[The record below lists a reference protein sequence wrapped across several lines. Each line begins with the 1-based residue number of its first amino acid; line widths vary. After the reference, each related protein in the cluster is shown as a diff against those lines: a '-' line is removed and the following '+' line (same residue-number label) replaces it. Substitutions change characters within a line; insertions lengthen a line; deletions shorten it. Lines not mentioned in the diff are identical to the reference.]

1 MNGVDDDDVDGSDFG
16 FLSDQRLLNTAMTRA
31 QSLVGVV
38 GDPIALCAIGNCMNV
53 WRAYLKHCS
62 QMHSILPQ
70 PFSFNDIKA
79 QVSLP
84 KISNKP
90 MFPLRFVPNHPLAS
104 CNFRFVGQVSE
115 FMSLTRAGESPMYEV
130 GFSSDA
136 DQMLSQTSPSG
147 VQGASFTPASAVAPP
162 TVTTTQPKFEYASV
176 LKGEEKKVVR
186 NQSNSSTPSIG
197 MTSSL

>member
-1 MNGVDDDDVDGSDFG
+1 MFAGREFRAVFISTVRTVHLTSKQQQRSQLEPDWMNGVDDDDVDGSDFG

-79 QVSLP
+79 QVSP
-84 KISNKP
+84 QNS
-90 MFPLRFVPNHPLAS
+90 HYTH
-104 CNFRFVGQVSE
+104 VS
-115 FMSLTRAGESPMYEV
+115 P
-130 GFSSDA
+130 FSSPINYMSRVTA
-136 DQMLSQTSPSG
+136 VFLVRCPS
-147 VQGASFTPASAVAPP
+147 
-162 TVTTTQPKFEYASV
+162 
-176 LKGEEKKVVR
+176 L
-186 NQSNSSTPSIG
+186 
-197 MTSSL
+197 